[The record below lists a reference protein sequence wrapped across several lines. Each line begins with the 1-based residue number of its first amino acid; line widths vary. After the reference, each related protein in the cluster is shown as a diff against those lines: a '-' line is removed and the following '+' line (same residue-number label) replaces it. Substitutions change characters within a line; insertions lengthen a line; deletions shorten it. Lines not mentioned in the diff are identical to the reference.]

1 MSASGACRVPGRLQ
15 RAAGGDA
22 TGAQPKRKKE
32 SKAME
37 APVRQP
43 GGLLYFFDQAA
54 GGRGPGRGLLA
65 AHPGPAA
72 TSPCLATNTRPAPSV
87 HSLPAG

>member
-43 GGLLYFFDQAA
+43 GGLLYFLIKRQV
-54 GGRGPGRGLLA
+54 GGALVVD
-65 AHPGPAA
+65 
-72 TSPCLATNTRPAPSV
+72 C
-87 HSLPAG
+87 